1 MAKSTKMRA
10 RTIKQNMKHGFFLFV
25 FLEVAMPLFECQGRF
40 FLLVNNVL
48 NQLSL
53 IFDKRRSITILVSFT
68 ALSLFV
74 LFYLAFE
81 IAILSV
87 LFLHSY

>member
-10 RTIKQNMKHGFFLFV
+10 RTINMKHGFF
-25 FLEVAMPLFECQGRF
+25 FLEVAMPLFECQGHF

-48 NQLSL
+48 NQISL
-53 IFDKRRSITILVSFT
+53 IFDKRRRITMLVSFT

-74 LFYLAFE
+74 LFYF
-81 IAILSV
+81 
-87 LFLHSY
+87 

>member
-10 RTIKQNMKHGFFLFV
+10 RTIKQNMKHVFFVCF

-53 IFDKRRSITILVSFT
+53 IFDKKKKHYNVGVIYFICIVLLSF
-68 ALSLFV
+68 
-74 LFYLAFE
+74 
-81 IAILSV
+81 
-87 LFLHSY
+87 